1 MTSISTFSAPG
12 LQPSLQGSSTPAPS
26 AKPIV
31 SAPTRAAL
39 STPASPT
46 AVSGP
51 TGQSGASGTP
61 SPSQSS
67 ALSLPNAKEAA
78 TKVAAQAAQASQAT
92 RQAVALQAQQA
103 AAAKTAPLI
112 DVEELRQKVDEA
124 IGRLNDQLQ
133 ESQTRLGFQ
142 IDQGTDSLVIK
153 VMNKQT
159 GELVRQIPTEV
170 AVKLLQN
177 PEDIKGLLLDE
188 EL

>member
-1 MTSISTFSAPG
+1 MTSISTSSAPG
-12 LQPSLQGSSTPAPS
+12 LQPSLQGSAAPAPS
-26 AKPIV
+26 VKPIV
-31 SAPTRAAL
+31 SAPTRVVPSA
-39 STPASPT
+39 PASPA

-51 TGQSGASGTP
+51 TGQNGGSAGS

-67 ALSLPNAKEAA
+67 AFSMPNAKEAA

-92 RQAVALQAQQA
+92 RQAIALQAQQA
-103 AAAKTAPLI
+103 AAAKTEPLI
-112 DVEELRQKVDEA
+112 DVEELRKKVDEA
-124 IGRLNDQLQ
+124 ISRLNDQLQ
-133 ESQTRLGFQ
+133 ESQTKLGFQ
-142 IDQGTDSLVIK
+142 VDQVTDSLVIK

-177 PEDIKGLLLDE
+177 PQEIKGLLLDE